1 MKKRSAL
8 WLGVLLLMLMAF
20 LTGCGTKSEKDV
32 INDLNKKYENMNSYK
47 TNAVMTF
54 QHNGKKQIYQVNI
67 TYKKP
72 YYYKVALS
80 DGNKENKQ
88 MILRNPDG
96 VFVLTP
102 ELNKSYRFDSNWPNN
117 RSQAYLFHSLAKDIL
132 NDPNPGFTAKDNH
145 YIFNTKTNY
154 STSQLANQSI
164 VLKKDLTPEKV
175 QIKDKDQNVVVTV
188 QFKSFDVNPSID
200 NKTFDV
206 KQNMT
211 AARISKTQT
220 TSAANRG
227 SSFKLLNPTAV
238 LSGTKL
244 ASVNPEITSIGDR
257 YVLKYGG
264 KKPFTLIESKSQ
276 SSVSSVPT
284 LATGS
289 PENLGFAIGSS
300 GEHSLSWS
308 YGGTDYYLASD
319 QLTQSE
325 LVTIAQSVNGTVTK

>member
-1 MKKRSAL
+1 MKKWSAL
-8 WLGVLLLMLMAF
+8 WFGAILILALLS
-20 LTGCGTKSEKDV
+20 GCGTKSEKDV
-32 INDLNKKYENMNSYK
+32 INDLNKQYENINSYK
-47 TNAVMTF
+47 TDAVMTF
-54 QHNGKKQIYQVNI
+54 QHNGKKQTYQVNI

-72 YYYKVALS
+72 SYYKVALS
-80 DGNKENKQ
+80 DGKKENNQ
-88 MILRNPDG
+88 MILRNPEG

-132 NDPNPGFTAKDNH
+132 NDPNPGFTAKDNQ
-145 YIFNTKTNY
+145 YIFETKTNY
-154 STSQLANQSI
+154 NTSQLANQSI
-164 VLKKDLTPEKV
+164 SLKKDLTPEKV

-188 QFKSFDVNPSID
+188 KFKSFKVNPSID

-220 TSAANRG
+220 TTAENS
-227 SSFKLLNPTAV
+227 SSFKLLQPTAI

-244 ASVNPEITSIGDR
+244 ASIKPEITTLGDR
-257 YVLKYGG
+257 YVLKYAG
-264 KKPFTLIESKSQ
+264 KKSFTLIESKSET
-276 SSVSSVPT
+276 SVSSVPT

-300 GEHSLSWS
+300 GDRSLSWS
-308 YGGTDYYLASD
+308 YGGTDYFLASD
-319 QLTQSE
+319 KLTQSE
-325 LVTIAQSVNGTVTK
+325 LMTIAQSVNGIATK